1 MKNEKYSRYEFL
13 RKMGFSGGALMAV
26 VSACTVKKDAILD
39 TLIVNANGQPVVSLD
54 STKASSV
61 VVPPTTT
68 TGSGSTG
75 STGGT
80 GTTSTNLSGLV
91 TTDQLNTI
99 TSFIIKVDLT
109 ASAAS
114 ALKNDGGYVIVNGSV
129 VVANVTGGQY
139 VAAQNL
145 CTHQPRPNIIFNRT
159 EFYCTDHGARFS
171 TTGAGLNSLGSRGLT
186 VYRTANDGK
195 TLVVF
200 A

>member
-1 MKNEKYSRYEFL
+1 MNNEKFSRYEFL

-26 VSACTVKKDAILD
+26 LAACTVKNDAVLES
-39 TLIVNANGQPVVSLD
+39 LVVNSKGQPVVSLD
-54 STKASSV
+54 STKASPIA
-61 VVPPTTT
+61 VPPASSTDP
-68 TGSGSTG
+68 GSGT
-75 STGGT
+75 
-80 GTTSTNLSGLV
+80 TNLSGLV
-91 TTDQLNTI
+91 STDQLNTI
-99 TSFIIKVDLT
+99 KTFIVKVDLT
-109 ASAAS
+109 ASTAT
-114 ALKNDGGYVIVNGSV
+114 ALKNDGGYVIVNGTV
-129 VVANVTGGQY
+129 VVANIANGQY

-171 TTGAGLNSLGSRGLT
+171 TTGTGLNTLGSRGLT

>member
-1 MKNEKYSRYEFL
+1 
-13 RKMGFSGGALMAV
+13 MAV
-26 VSACTVKKDAILD
+26 LGSCTVKKDAVLD
-39 TLIVNANGQPVVSLD
+39 SLIVNSKGQPVVSLD
-54 STKASSV
+54 STTASATT
-61 VVPPTTT
+61 VPPTTT
-68 TGSGSTG
+68 IGSGTTG
-75 STGGT
+75 ST
-80 GTTSTNLSGLV
+80 TNLSGLV

-99 TSFIIKVDLT
+99 KTFIVKVDLT
-109 ASAAS
+109 ASAAT

-159 EFYCTDHGARFS
+159 EYYCTDHGARFS
-171 TTGAGLNSLGSRGLT
+171 LTGAGLNSLGSRGLT

>member
-1 MKNEKYSRYEFL
+1 MNNEKYSRYEFL

-26 VSACTVKKDAILD
+26 LAACTVKNDAVLES
-39 TLIVNANGQPVVSLD
+39 LVVNSKGQPVVSLD
-54 STKASSV
+54 STKASPIA
-61 VVPPTTT
+61 VPPASSTDP
-68 TGSGSTG
+68 GSGT
-75 STGGT
+75 
-80 GTTSTNLSGLV
+80 TNLSGLV
-91 TTDQLNTI
+91 STDQLNTI
-99 TSFIIKVDLT
+99 KTFIVKVDLT
-109 ASAAS
+109 ASTAT
-114 ALKNDGGYVIVNGSV
+114 ALKNDGGYVIVNGTV
-129 VVANVTGGQY
+129 VVANIANGQY

-171 TTGAGLNSLGSRGLT
+171 TTGTGLNTLGSRGLT

>member
-13 RKMGFSGGALMAV
+13 RKMGFSGAALMAV

-39 TLIVNANGQPVVSLD
+39 SLIVNSKGQPVVSLD
-54 STKASSV
+54 STNAAPV
-61 VVPPTTT
+61 VEHPTTT
-68 TGSGSTG
+68 TGPSTV
-75 STGGT
+75 
-80 GTTSTNLSGLV
+80 TTTNLSGLI

-99 TSFIIKVDLT
+99 TSFLVKVDLT
-109 ASAAS
+109 AAA
-114 ALKNDGGYVIVNGSV
+114 ATTLKTNGGYVIVNGSI
-129 VVANVTGGQY
+129 VVANVSNGQY

-145 CTHQPRPNIIFNRT
+145 CTHQPRQRIIFNQN

-171 TTGAGLNSLGSRGLT
+171 LTGTGLNTLGSRGLI

>member
-1 MKNEKYSRYEFL
+1 MNNEKYSRYEFL

-26 VSACTVKKDAILD
+26 LGSCTVKKDAVLD
-39 TLIVNANGQPVVSLD
+39 SLIVNSKGQPVVSLD
-54 STKASSV
+54 STTASATT
-61 VVPPTTT
+61 VPPTTT
-68 TGSGSTG
+68 IGSGTTG
-75 STGGT
+75 ST
-80 GTTSTNLSGLV
+80 TNLSGLV

-99 TSFIIKVDLT
+99 KSFIVKVDLT
-109 ASAAS
+109 ASTAT

-159 EFYCTDHGARFS
+159 EYYCTDHGARFALS
-171 TTGAGLNSLGSRGLT
+171 GAGLNSLGSRGLT

>member
-26 VSACTVKKDAILD
+26 LAACTVKNDAVLES
-39 TLIVNANGQPVVSLD
+39 LVVNSKGQPVVSLD
-54 STKASSV
+54 STNAASV
-61 VVPPTTT
+61 IDHPTTT
-68 TGSGSTG
+68 TGPGST
-75 STGGT
+75 
-80 GTTSTNLSGLV
+80 TTTNLSGLV
-91 TTDQLNTI
+91 TTEQLNTI
-99 TSFIIKVDLT
+99 SSFIVKVDLT
-109 ASAAS
+109 AAATVG
-114 ALKNDGGYVIVNGSV
+114 LKNAGGYVIVNGSV
-129 VVANVTGGQY
+129 VVANVANGQY

-145 CTHQPRPNIIFNRT
+145 CTHQPRQRIIFNNS

-171 TTGAGLNSLGSRGLT
+171 LSGTGLNTLGSRGLT